1 MHRQVIERKENY
13 KKRKNK
19 VYLFDGKNLK
29 IYRLSNGKK
38 LKQFKIPIA
47 AGHNIAFDSKDNLYL
62 SGYFNDDVYKIDAK
76 GKIIWKSSAKEFGLA
91 DAYGLKYKKGVVTQ
105 YYEVSPTSD
114 GLDIDKNYYACFNAA
129 DGTIVDYRQ

>member
-1 MHRQVIERKENY
+1 MP
-13 KKRKNK
+13 
-19 VYLFDGKNLK
+19 KNLA
-29 IYRLSNGKK
+29 L
-38 LKQFKIPIA
+38 P
-47 AGHNIAFDSKDNLYL
+47 
-62 SGYFNDDVYKIDAK
+62 
-76 GKIIWKSSAKEFGLA
+76 